1 MATESETKFIG
12 LKMQFEFGDSKRDAV
27 MLVLHTSARSVK
39 SSDAIPQ
46 LVQCAAPQSRRQSIK
61 MESKLPGKNRGRAR
75 EGSGLELWAVISVK
89 TGLGSFMDTFPVMW

>member
-1 MATESETKFIG
+1 MATESETK

-61 MESKLPGKNRGRAR
+61 KVSYLGRTEGVREKDRG
-75 EGSGLELWAVISVK
+75 
-89 TGLGSFMDTFPVMW
+89 